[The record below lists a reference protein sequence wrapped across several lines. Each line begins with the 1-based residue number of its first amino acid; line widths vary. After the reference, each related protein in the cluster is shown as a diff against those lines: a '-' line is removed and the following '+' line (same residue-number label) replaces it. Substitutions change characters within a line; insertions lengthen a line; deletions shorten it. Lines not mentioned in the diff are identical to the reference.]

1 MPWLTSR
8 ATLVIRCVFFFPP
21 YILYTHTQYPDYFFF
36 LNGPTV
42 GTFRLPSF
50 RLLVICLLYLRIF
63 ACIVPVPTCFLF
75 FWLSTWGG
83 DAFLFSSWRHF
94 RFQHIHFLHNRC
106 IQYPDLSLHSTRFHF
121 GAPTGKAKRILY
133 RVHNAAAIYDWMEF
147 DPIWY
152 IC

>member
-1 MPWLTSR
+1 M
-8 ATLVIRCVFFFPP
+8 IRCVFFFPP
-21 YILYTHTQYPDYFFF
+21 YILYTHTQYPDYFFL

-83 DAFLFSSWRHF
+83 GMPFYFLLGDIFDFNTSTFSITDVYNILICPYTPLDFILGLQRGKLRESY
-94 RFQHIHFLHNRC
+94 IG
-106 IQYPDLSLHSTRFHF
+106 STMQQ
-121 GAPTGKAKRILY
+121 LY
-133 RVHNAAAIYDWMEF
+133 MIGWNSIRSGIFASNTTI
-147 DPIWY
+147 
-152 IC
+152 